1 MESHLFMVN
10 IKNGEINFFLTIRT
24 RVSLKNDEAN
34 CVVVLRDFFSEL
46 AFGKS
51 ISSNFSDKHLSLMLD
66 GTYVGTAISFPWDYC
81 SVHF

>member
-51 ISSNFSDKHLSLMLD
+51 ISSNFSDKHLIDVTWNVCRYS
-66 GTYVGTAISFPWDYC
+66 YFISVGLL
-81 SVHF
+81 

>member
-1 MESHLFMVN
+1 MVN

-34 CVVVLRDFFSEL
+34 CVVELRDFFSEL
-46 AFGKS
+46 TFGKC
-51 ISSNFSDKHLSLMLD
+51 ISSNFSDKHLID
-66 GTYVGTAISFPWDYC
+66 VTRNVGTAISFPWDYC